1 MFEFRA
7 KIYIERSLPTSDIRS
22 TKMIVYIFVI
32 IIYCIFSREHILTVN
47 KSSTIFFPLSF
58 ERGINFDTQ
67 RRTWPLFDGR
77 GNSWRSQ
84 RIETSKVFWEIRSK
98 KKKDQNKNS
107 GAWLRQVVFWKLRIP
122 GNFSFSS
129 FDPIFIRFF
138 SPRFLSSFLSS
149 SLIILYGKTKIHGEN

>member
-98 KKKDQNKNS
+98 KK
-107 GAWLRQVVFWKLRIP
+107 RIKIKIP
-122 GNFSFSS
+122 ARDYGKSFFGNYEYPATFPSL
-129 FDPIFIRFF
+129 PLI
-138 SPRFLSSFLSS
+138 PFLSVFSRRVSYPLPFLPR
-149 SLIILYGKTKIHGEN
+149 